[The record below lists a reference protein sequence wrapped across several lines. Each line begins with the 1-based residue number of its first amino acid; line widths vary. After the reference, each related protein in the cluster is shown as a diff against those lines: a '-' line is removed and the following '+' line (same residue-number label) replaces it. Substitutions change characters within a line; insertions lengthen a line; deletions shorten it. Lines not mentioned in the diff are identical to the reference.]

1 MSSQHD
7 VILII
12 DDDPEARSLLR
23 EQVLS
28 ARNFYVVEARDGSE
42 GLIQLKAASPDL
54 IVVDLELPGLTGRD
68 LLVAIKSQGYHGPL
82 IVVAESGSERTAI
95 EAFRVGATDYITRPI
110 REAEALAAIERG
122 LAEVRLRRQRD
133 SLTARLQASN
143 QQLEARINELTTL
156 YDIGQSVTA
165 MRDLPQLF
173 NRVLEGAL
181 SMTGADQAMLLLRED
196 DKSGQMVLRAGKNL
210 QLALLDR
217 LGEPINDQLAELVTT
232 SREVLTVDGEG
243 LRRFGGT
250 KDLYA
255 VAYAPL
261 IVQTTAIGAL
271 AVGNHQKHTSF
282 TESQGR
288 LLKALADY
296 AAIAIVNGRL
306 FSMLDQ
312 RARSMEAAY
321 RELQARDAERG
332 RQLQIVLTRLYQPLL
347 KIETD
352 LAQLAGGSEGKVPQ
366 TIAHRLMGLSQQV
379 KQLALMITGMMQ
391 RPG

>member
-1 MSSQHD
+1 MAHQRD

-12 DDDPEARSLLR
+12 DDDSEARSLFR

-28 ARNFYVVEARDGSE
+28 AKSFHVVEARDGSE
-42 GLIQLKAASPDL
+42 GLVQLKQTPPDL
-54 IVVDLELPGLTGRD
+54 IVVDLHLPGLTGRD

-82 IVVAESGSERTAI
+82 IVIAESGSENTAI
-95 EAFRVGATDYITRPI
+95 NAFRVGATDYITRPI

-133 SLTARLQASN
+133 NLTTRLQASN
-143 QQLEARINELTTL
+143 QELEARVKELTTL

-173 NRVLEGAL
+173 DRVLEGAL
-181 SMTGADQAMLLLRED
+181 SMTGADHAMLLLRED
-196 DKSGQMVLRAGKNL
+196 EGGSLVLRAGKNL

-232 SREVLTVDGEG
+232 SREVLTVEGEA
-243 LRRFGGT
+243 LRRFGAA

-271 AVGNHQKHTSF
+271 AVGNHQKRTAF
-282 TESQGR
+282 TESHGR

-306 FSMLDQ
+306 FTMLDQ

-332 RQLQIVLTRLYQPLL
+332 RQLQVVLARLYQPLMG
-347 KIETD
+347 IEKE
-352 LAQLAGGSEGKVPQ
+352 LAQLANSSEGKIPPVMSQ
-366 TIAHRLMGLSQQV
+366 RLTGLGQQV
-379 KQLALMITGMMQ
+379 KQLAQMITGIMQ
-391 RPG
+391 R

>member
-1 MSSQHD
+1 MASQHD
-7 VILII
+7 VILVI

-28 ARNFYVVEARDGSE
+28 ARNFHVVEARDGSE
-42 GLIQLKAASPDL
+42 GLVQLKQSPPDL
-54 IVVDLELPGLTGRD
+54 IIVDLQLPGLTGRD

-82 IVVAESGSERTAI
+82 IVIAESGSERTAI
-95 EAFRVGATDYITRPI
+95 EAFRVGATDFITRPI

-133 SLTARLQASN
+133 TLTARLQTSN
-143 QQLEARINELTTL
+143 QQLEARIKELTTL

-173 NRVLEGAL
+173 DRVLEGAL
-181 SMTGADQAMLLLRED
+181 SMTGADHALLLLRD
-196 DKSGQMVLRAGKNL
+196 DESGQMVLRGGKNL

-243 LRRFGGT
+243 LRRFGGA

-271 AVGNHQKHTSF
+271 AVGNHEKRMVF

-321 RELQARDAERG
+321 REVQARDAERG
-332 RQLQIVLTRLYQPLL
+332 RQLQVVISRLYQPLIS
-347 KIETD
+347 IETE
-352 LAQLAGGSEGKVPQ
+352 LAQLASGSEGKVPQ
-366 TIAHRLMGLSQQV
+366 TMSHRLTALGQQV

>member
-1 MSSQHD
+1 MVQQRD

-12 DDDPEARSLLR
+12 DDDPEARALLR

-28 ARNFYVVEARDGSE
+28 AKNFHVTEARDGTE
-42 GLIQLKAASPDL
+42 GLIRFKQTPPDL
-54 IVVDLELPGLTGRD
+54 IIVDLHLPGLTGRD
-68 LLVAIKSQGYHGPL
+68 VLVGIKSQGYRGPL
-82 IVVAESGSERTAI
+82 IVIAESGSERTAI

-133 SLTARLQASN
+133 TLTDRLQASN
-143 QQLEARINELTTL
+143 QELEARIKELTTL

-173 NRVLEGAL
+173 NLVLEGAL
-181 SMTGADQAMLLLRED
+181 SMTGADHALLLLRD
-196 DKSGQMVLRAGKNL
+196 DESGQLVLRAGKNL

-243 LRRFGGT
+243 LRRFGGA

-271 AVGNHQKHTSF
+271 AVGNHQKQAAF
-282 TESQGR
+282 TESHGR

-306 FSMLDQ
+306 FTMLDQ

-332 RQLQIVLTRLYQPLL
+332 RQLQTVLSRLYQPLIG
-347 KIETD
+347 IETE

-366 TIAHRLMGLSQQV
+366 VMSQRLTALGQQV
-379 KQLALMITGMMQ
+379 KQLAQMIAGMMQ

>member
-1 MSSQHD
+1 MASQHD
-7 VILII
+7 VILVI

-28 ARNFYVVEARDGSE
+28 ARNFHVVEARDGSE
-42 GLIQLKAASPDL
+42 GLVQLKQSLPDL
-54 IVVDLELPGLTGRD
+54 IIVDLQLPGLTGRD

-82 IVVAESGSERTAI
+82 IVIAESGSERTAI
-95 EAFRVGATDYITRPI
+95 EAFRVGATDFITRPI

-133 SLTARLQASN
+133 TLTARLQTSN
-143 QQLEARINELTTL
+143 QQLEARIKELTTL

-173 NRVLEGAL
+173 DRVLEGAL
-181 SMTGADQAMLLLRED
+181 SMTGADHALLLLRD
-196 DKSGQMVLRAGKNL
+196 DESGQMVLRGGKNL

-243 LRRFGGT
+243 LRRFGGA

-271 AVGNHQKHTSF
+271 AVGNHEKRMVF

-321 RELQARDAERG
+321 REVQARDAERG
-332 RQLQIVLTRLYQPLL
+332 RQLQVVISRLYQPLIS
-347 KIETD
+347 IETE
-352 LAQLAGGSEGKVPQ
+352 LAQLASGSEGKVPQ
-366 TIAHRLMGLSQQV
+366 TMSHRLTALGQQV